1 MLKPIWF
8 KLRTIVVIRVFAKQ
22 LHTNLETV
30 SWMQHKMETKI
41 IGKKEEHLKT
51 KKTEASVK
59 LWDSKFS
66 DNNQDTAENDT

>member
-1 MLKPIWF
+1 
-8 KLRTIVVIRVFAKQ
+8 
-22 LHTNLETV
+22 
-30 SWMQHKMETKI
+30 MQHKMETKI

-66 DNNQDTAENDT
+66 DNNQDTAENDKTLNCLRNEIVVSTNRKIAKKKKNGVLHNEKL